1 MKITDAQ
8 VHIWKA
14 NTPDRPWLAGQE
26 AHRAK
31 PLEADELLREMDGAG
46 VSRVVIVPPTLDADR
61 NDLAL
66 DAARRYPD
74 RFAVMGRLNLELPG
88 AREKIAGWKKQPGML
103 GLRFS
108 FQRPWLTP
116 LIKERRIDWMWQEA
130 EKAGVPIMLLTTH
143 DMAYLIDE
151 VAERFPRLQYRDGS
165 PGPARRQEGRGGLPR
180 HRQAHRARAAAQH
193 RGEGEHHAALHEA
206 TAIPF
211 RRIHSYIRQV
221 FDAFGPKRTFWGSD
235 LSRLH
240 CPYREC
246 VTMFTE
252 EMPWLKGEDLE
263 WVMGRG
269 LSEWIGWSSSRRKVE
284 QDDHPAQASRDES

>member
-1 MKITDAQ
+1 MIITDAQ

-14 NTPDRPWLAGQE
+14 NTPERPWLAGQE
-26 AHRAK
+26 AHRGK
-31 PLEADELLREMDGAG
+31 PLEVDELLREMDAAG

-66 DAARRYPD
+66 EAARQYPE
-74 RFAVMGRLNLELPG
+74 RFAVMGRLNLEAPG
-88 AREKIAGWKKQPGML
+88 AREKIATWRQQRGML

-116 LIKERRIDWMWQEA
+116 ILKERRVDWLWQEA

-143 DMAYLIDE
+143 DMVYLIDE
-151 VAERFPRLQYRDGS
+151 VAERYPGLKIVLDHLALPSGKKDDEAFRDIGKLLAV
-165 PGPARRQEGRGGLPR
+165 ARRPNIAVKASTLPLYTSD
-180 HRQAHRARAAAQH
+180 AY
-193 RGEGEHHAALHEA
+193 
-206 TAIPF
+206 PF
-211 RRIHSYIRQV
+211 RRLHPYVRQV
-221 FDAFGPKRTFWGSD
+221 YDSFGPKRTFWGSD

-246 VTMFTE
+246 VRMFTE
-252 EMPWLKGEDLE
+252 ELPWLKGEDLA

-269 LSEWIGWSSSRRKVE
+269 LSEWIGWPQK
-284 QDDHPAQASRDES
+284 

>member
-14 NTPDRPWLAGQE
+14 NTPERPWLAGQE

-31 PLEADELLREMDGAG
+31 PLEVEELLAEMDGAG

-88 AREKIAGWKKQPGML
+88 AREKIPGWKNQPGML

-116 LIKERRIDWMWQEA
+116 LIRERRIDWMWEEA
-130 EKAGVPIMLLTTH
+130 QKAGVPIMLLTTH
-143 DMAYLIDE
+143 DMCHLIDE
-151 VAERFPRLQYRDGS
+151 VAERFPRLKIVMDHLALPAGKTDEEAFRDIGKLLAL
-165 PGPARRQEGRGGLPR
+165 ARRPNIAVKASTMPLY
-180 HRQAHRARAAAQH
+180 
-193 RGEGEHHAALHEA
+193 
-206 TAIPF
+206 TKDSYPF
-211 RRIHSYIRQV
+211 RRIHPWIKQV

-252 EMPWLKGEDLE
+252 EMPWLKGADLE

-269 LSEWIGWSSSRRKVE
+269 LGEWIGWG
-284 QDDHPAQASRDES
+284 